1 MAKAD
6 HCTNSQYFSHFILGS
21 VLSFRDTR
29 ESSRYAAKQHY
40 YLSSTLRIG
49 FSREIVKQGF
59 LLCGVY
65 NGKTSLGDTACGVNS
80 IFQLHK
86 LLVIRCK

>member
-1 MAKAD
+1 M
-6 HCTNSQYFSHFILGS
+6 
-21 VLSFRDTR
+21 SFRDTR
-29 ESSRYAAKQHY
+29 ESSRYAAKQQH

-65 NGKTSLGDTACGVNS
+65 NGKTSVGDTACGVNS
-80 IFQLHK
+80 IFLKTLNALPTLAKQSR
-86 LLVIRCK
+86 VIDTKNI

>member
-6 HCTNSQYFSHFILGS
+6 HCTNSQYFSHFILDS
-21 VLSFRDTR
+21 VLSFKDTR
-29 ESSRYAAKQHY
+29 ESSRYAAKQQH
-40 YLSSTLRIG
+40 YLSSILRIA

-65 NGKTSLGDTACGVNS
+65 NGKTSVGDTACGVNS
-80 IFQLHK
+80 IFLLDK
-86 LLVIRCK
+86 LLV